1 MRKRLQAIQAA
12 KCQLPVMAAT
22 GSRQANI
29 DMGITASRSSEKNL
43 KFIKKI
49 SDETVHVTGF
59 VTLTGYNEAIKVR
72 EPSDPPTPQ
81 NY

>member
-12 KCQLPVMAAT
+12 KCQLPVMAAP

-29 DMGITASRSSEKNL
+29 DMGITASCSSEKNL
-43 KFIKKI
+43 KFFKKT
-49 SDETVHVTGF
+49 SDETMQVTGF

-72 EPSDPPTPQ
+72 DPPDPPPPL